1 MRGSGYDNGGSDGD
15 NDVFDP
21 CSSNALVVGTAAAAA
36 AAAGAAGSGTGTGS
50 SCSSVGDDRN
60 NVQ

>member
-15 NDVFDP
+15 NGVFDP
-21 CSSNALVVGTAAAAA
+21 CSSNASVVETAAAAA
-36 AAAGAAGSGTGTGS
+36 AAGSGTGTGGS
-50 SCSSVGDDRN
+50 SSSSSSVGDDRN